1 VPKSINS
8 LIYDPFVNRTKTIT
22 MSGGN
27 NMNFSYDGTERRIYK
42 KDVVNSVSTDYHV
55 SSARPYALSP
65 VLSPFFW
72 QRAKRKEQ
80 RKALELFRTCARM
93 KVNWTWD

>member
-1 VPKSINS
+1 MSTFS
-8 LIYDPFVNRTKTIT
+8 LALSFGAAK
-22 MSGGN
+22 
-27 NMNFSYDGTERRIYK
+27 ERAFTSRRVYK

-80 RKALELFRTCARM
+80 IRHRRIRLRRRKALELFRTCARM